1 MDYEK
6 DREVKKFPV
15 QLKDEAVTLFKTHL
29 SKTKNNNKKS
39 NIQFQVGA
47 CFYFNKHTLIDDKDA
62 DQVMIKSYLSCKP
75 LIDYLFK

>member
-1 MDYEK
+1 MWILLDLFNNKIVEK
-6 DREVKKFPV
+6 EIELKK
-15 QLKDEAVTLFKTHL
+15 LN
-29 SKTKNNNKKS
+29 SKKS

-75 LIDYLFK
+75 LIDHLFK